1 MCFYH
6 CKKDTKGRTITN
18 VFQNKIGWEIWVDK
32 GNKFYNK
39 SIKSWLLGNDIE
51 MYSTD
56 NEEKSVVAERFIR
69 ILKYKIYKYKTS
81 ISKNVY
87 IDNSAEIVNEHNN
100 TYHRTIKIKSVHVKS
115 GRYIDFG
122 VKNKSKDPRY
132 KVGDQVIISKYRKK
146 CCKKLAPKIV

>member
-69 ILKYKIYKYKTS
+69 ILK
-81 ISKNVY
+81 
-87 IDNSAEIVNEHNN
+87 
-100 TYHRTIKIKSVHVKS
+100 
-115 GRYIDFG
+115 
-122 VKNKSKDPRY
+122 
-132 KVGDQVIISKYRKK
+132 
-146 CCKKLAPKIV
+146 